1 MSPGLIVVPF
11 LVAMIA
17 VLLTGNPLIAYLR
30 SKNKVQPISEN
41 APEKH
46 KLKHGTPTMGGLLIL
61 GGASIATL
69 LSLLMERFQAAE
81 AGSGLMSGTQRD
93 HILAA
98 LLVFIGG
105 GMIGVLDDL
114 GKARKKQNKAG
125 LSERAKLGLQA
136 AVAIGFAL
144 YLALSKHNTEILGIQ
159 LGFAYPVI
167 ATLMVIGFGNAV
179 NFTDG
184 LDGLASGTTLIV
196 ATALGIL
203 AMTNG
208 LGTELTLLYG
218 ALAGAC
224 AGFLCFNAFPA
235 RIFMGDTGSL
245 ALGMGLTATAILAQ
259 QEILLFL
266 VGAIYIVEIAS
277 MMIQRYVFKFRRIK
291 HGLEYA
297 QANRVFKRAP
307 LHHHFEELGWHE
319 VQVVVR
325 FWMMAL
331 LAALL
336 TILFFGSVR

>member
-1 MSPGLIVVPF
+1 MNFHLIGVPF
-11 LVAMIA
+11 LLAMIT
-17 VLLTGNPLIAYLR
+17 VLLTGNPVIAYL
-30 SKNKVQPISEN
+30 KAKKGVQPISEN

-46 KLKHGTPTMGGLLIL
+46 KLKHGTPTMGGLLII
-61 GGASIATL
+61 GAATLATL
-69 LSLLMERFQAAE
+69 LSLLGERLQASQT
-81 AGSGLMSGTQRD
+81 GSGLMTGTQRD
-93 HILAA
+93 HIVAA
-98 LLVFIGG
+98 LVVFIGG
-105 GMIGVLDDL
+105 GVIGVLDDL
-114 GKARKKQNKAG
+114 GKAHKKQNKAG

-144 YLALSKHNTEILGIQ
+144 YLLLSKHNTTVMGFDLGP
-159 LGFAYPVI
+159 GYPVV
-167 ATLMVIGFGNAV
+167 AALMIMGFGNAV

-184 LDGLASGTTLIV
+184 LDGLASGVTLIA
-196 ATALGIL
+196 ATALGVL
-203 AMTNG
+203 SLSAS
-208 LGTELTLLYG
+208 TEMALFYG

-259 QEILLFL
+259 QEVLVFL
-266 VGAIYIVEIAS
+266 VGAVYVVEIAS
-277 MMIQRYVFKFRRIK
+277 MMIQRYVFKYRRIK

-297 QANRVFKRAP
+297 QSHRVFKRAP

-331 LAALL
+331 LAALIA
-336 TILFFGSVR
+336 ILFFGSLR

>member
-1 MSPGLIVVPF
+1 MNFNVMGVPF
-11 LVAMIA
+11 LIAMIV
-17 VLLTGNPLIAYLR
+17 VLLSGSPVIAYL
-30 SKNKVQPISEN
+30 KAKKGVQPISEN

-46 KLKHGTPTMGGLLIL
+46 KLKHGTPTMGGLLII
-61 GGASIATL
+61 GAATL
-69 LSLLMERFQAAE
+69 ATLFSLLGERLQANQS
-81 AGSGLMSGTQRD
+81 GSGLLTGTMRD
-93 HILAA
+93 HIFAA
-98 LLVFIGG
+98 LAVFVSGG
-105 GMIGVLDDL
+105 LIGVLDDL

-144 YLALSKHNTEILGIQ
+144 YLLLSKQNTMV
-159 LGFAYPVI
+159 LGFDLGVAYPVI
-167 ATLMVIGFGNAV
+167 AALMVMGFGNAV

-184 LDGLASGTTLIV
+184 LDGLASGVTLIAATTL
-196 ATALGIL
+196 
-203 AMTNG
+203 G
-208 LGTELTLLYG
+208 LLSISASTEMAIFYG

-235 RIFMGDTGSL
+235 RVFMGDTGSL

-259 QEILLFL
+259 QELLLFI
-266 VGAIYIVEIAS
+266 VGAVYLTEIAS
-277 MMIQRYVFKFRRIK
+277 MMIQRYVFKYRRIK

-297 QANRVFKRAP
+297 QANRVFRRAP

-331 LAALL
+331 LAALIA
-336 TILFFGSVR
+336 ILFFGSLR